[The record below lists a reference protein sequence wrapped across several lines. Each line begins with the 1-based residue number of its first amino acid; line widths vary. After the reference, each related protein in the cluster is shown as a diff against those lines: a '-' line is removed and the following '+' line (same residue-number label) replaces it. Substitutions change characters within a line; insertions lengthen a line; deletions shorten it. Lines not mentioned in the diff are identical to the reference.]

1 MTNENWSE
9 KFRSK
14 SKLNNKAIPISIIIE
29 KFKVKSFSYIF
40 GDFVEELDH
49 RIRNPC
55 GYKLIIKT
63 LKK

>member
-9 KFRSK
+9 KLRSK
-14 SKLNNKAIPISIIIE
+14 SKLNNKAMPISIIFE
-29 KFKVKSFSYIF
+29 RFKVKSFSYIF

-55 GYKLIIKT
+55 I
-63 LKK
+63 

>member
-9 KFRSK
+9 KFRLK

-29 KFKVKSFSYIF
+29 SFKVKNPSYIF

-49 RIRNPC
+49 SIRNPC
-55 GYKLIIKT
+55 V
-63 LKK
+63 